1 MKQLIYLGFLLTLT
15 GACTQTSVP
24 AEYLTPDELSVLVE
38 EVSVLEAHYQSTYG
52 VPGQYKKALEQ
63 AVERSLQKHNCSLL
77 KFKQSVFY
85 YAAHPDL
92 QSELNEKVMTQLSRK
107 L

>member
-1 MKQLIYLGFLLTLT
+1 MKKLIYLIFLLNLI
-15 GACTQTSVP
+15 GACTQSSVP
-24 AEYLTPDELSVLVE
+24 AEYLSPDELSVLVE

-52 VPGQYKKALEQ
+52 VPGQYKKALDQ
-63 AVERSLQKHNCSLL
+63 AVTQSLQKHNCSLL
-77 KFKQSVFY
+77 KFKRSVFY
-85 YAAHPDL
+85 YAAHPEL